1 MIFFEEINSKKFI
14 KKNKKKS
21 GVLSQ
26 PPTLAKIKK
35 FIMKNTSYLSK

>member
-14 KKNKKKS
+14 KKIKKS

-35 FIMKNTSYLSK
+35 IIMKNSSYQSK